1 MASQIQ
7 NYNALKRKYPKMADS
22 EVMKKAMALTAESR
36 TKMRKADK
44 KASKKLNWVEK
55 LKMGVTKRLASK
67 RHSPAGRKHLKNKKG
82 Y

>member
-7 NYNALKRKYPKMADS
+7 NYNALKQKYPKMTDS

-36 TKMRKADK
+36 VKTRKADK
-44 KASKKLNWVEK
+44 KVSKKLNWVEK
-55 LKMGVTKRLASK
+55 LKMGVTKRLASR
-67 RHSPAGRKHLKNKKG
+67 RHSPAGRKHNNKKKG